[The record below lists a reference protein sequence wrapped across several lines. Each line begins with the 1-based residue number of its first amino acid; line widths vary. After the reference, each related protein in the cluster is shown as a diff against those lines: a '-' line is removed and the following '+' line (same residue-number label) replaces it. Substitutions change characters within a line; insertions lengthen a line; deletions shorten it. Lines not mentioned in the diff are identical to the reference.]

1 MVASEVKNPQRNLP
15 LALIGGTLGVIAIY
29 MLANWAY
36 FRVLSPAEVG
46 AHKLVAAEMMQ
57 RIAGSGGRE
66 RRLDRGHDF
75 DLRGVER
82 LHSDR
87 RAGSLCGGA
96 RRPVFP
102 FGGARASG
110 VSHARR
116 LDPDAERLVR
126 ACWCFPGNTK
136 NCSIS

>member
-15 LALIGGTLGVIAIY
+15 LALIGGTAGVIAIY

-57 RIAGSGGRE
+57 RIGGRLGGQ
-66 RRLDRGHDF
+66 RGFDRGHDF
-75 DLRGVER
+75 HLRSAER
-82 LHSDR
+82 FHPDG
-87 RAGSLCGGA
+87 RAGALRGGA

-102 FGGARASG
+102 LRGARASG
-110 VSHARR
+110 ISHARR
-116 LDPDAERLVR
+116 FHSDAQRVVQRAGAVR
-126 ACWCFPGNTK
+126 K
-136 NCSIS
+136 I